1 MSLTKGKEKKPK
13 QVAQEIDL
21 KKAQEAIIKDMQER
35 EAKAIEEFNAA
46 IEEIAKKYG
55 VSVSISQPRIEI
67 KASA

>member
-35 EAKAIEEFNAA
+35 EQKAIAEINKA
-46 IEEIAKKYG
+46 IEEIAKKYN
-55 VSVSISQPRIEI
+55 VSIGISQPTLQV